1 MKPIASFL
9 DKLLK
14 DLGIEVKVKETQ
26 ALIYWPEVVGERISQ
41 VTEAKEVKGGKLF
54 IKVKGDS
61 WRNELVYYKGD
72 IISRINDKIGKGVI
86 EDIIFF

>member
-14 DLGIEVKVKETQ
+14 DLGIEIKVKETQ

-41 VTEAKEVKGGKLF
+41 VTEPKGVKEGKLF

-61 WRNELVYYKGD
+61 WRNELVYYKRD
-72 IISRINDKIGKGVI
+72 IIFKINEKIGKRVI